1 MSRGTIG
8 YRDLFSLSNIT
19 ELWEALKEKN
29 MRDPL
34 SIHSKMGDDWD
45 IYIYKNMVGGLALL
59 FLSIYWESS
68 SQLIN
73 IFSEGLKPPTKYIY
87 KFIYIYILGVGYWV
101 CNGITIM
108 GSLKPNIWVCL
119 KKWRKSH
126 SIHWFT
132 IILPYC
138 NEYKWRVIWNTHM
151 RYRTSLVGSAHFVFD
166 ELRKWPMACLLLATI
181 GLRPQNPSE
190 TKAEISGFS
199 WRYSFLARIWK
210 LWDFTVTRCIR
221 GIGKGPSQHWNNN
234 LHNMFYFWWR
244 FWSGIY
250 ILFAEHQPADILD
263 SCVFFG
269 RYLCIYI
276 YIW

>member
-1 MSRGTIG
+1 
-8 YRDLFSLSNIT
+8 
-19 ELWEALKEKN
+19 
-29 MRDPL
+29 
-34 SIHSKMGDDWD
+34 
-45 IYIYKNMVGGLALL
+45 
-59 FLSIYWESS
+59 
-68 SQLIN
+68 
-73 IFSEGLKPPTKYIY
+73 
-87 KFIYIYILGVGYWV
+87 
-101 CNGITIM
+101 
-108 GSLKPNIWVCL
+108 
-119 KKWRKSH
+119 
-126 SIHWFT
+126 
-132 IILPYC
+132 
-138 NEYKWRVIWNTHM
+138 M

-166 ELRKWPMACLLLATI
+166 EFRKWPMACLLLATI

-269 RYLCIYI
+269 RYLCVYI
-276 YIW
+276 YNSQNLSPWELEVQSFLVTHTHILIRLSKVKTWRTRNVCFA